1 MAESKGVHLAGE
13 ASVAGGIPSLKM
25 LREGLA
31 ANRISRISGILNG
44 TCNYILSTME
54 TTGRDFED
62 VLKEAQDLGYAE
74 ADPSFDVDGI
84 DAAHKLALLTSI
96 GFGSLPDFDAID
108 ITGIRSVSSIDINSA
123 ANIGYAIRLLAIAEN
138 RDGNIVASVQPTM
151 VPLSSGL
158 AKVDG
163 PLNAVA
169 VEGQP
174 IGSVIAVGPGAGA
187 GATASA
193 VLADLVEVAAGRAA
207 PFFGCAADQLKPA
220 SNNGSADYTARF
232 YLRLTVYDRPGV
244 LADVTAVLRDHHVSV
259 ESILQQGRAAE
270 GGNGTVP
277 VVLTTHDI
285 NNSEMTAAIREIKSL
300 DAVTAEPT
308 VMIISGEG

>member
-1 MAESKGVHLAGE
+1 M
-13 ASVAGGIPSLKM
+13 
-25 LREGLA
+25 
-31 ANRISRISGILNG
+31 
-44 TCNYILSTME
+44 
-54 TTGRDFED
+54 
-62 VLKEAQDLGYAE
+62 
-74 ADPSFDVDGI
+74 
-84 DAAHKLALLTSI
+84 
-96 GFGSLPDFDAID
+96 
-108 ITGIRSVSSIDINSA
+108 
-123 ANIGYAIRLLAIAEN
+123 
-138 RDGNIVASVQPTM
+138 
-151 VPLSSGL
+151 
-158 AKVDG
+158 
-163 PLNAVA
+163 
-169 VEGQP
+169 
-174 IGSVIAVGPGAGA
+174 GPGAGA

-308 VMIISGEG
+308 VMIISGEGVIPCPAPLQAKTFRPQVRIGNIIPPHRILQKGW